1 MDYVNITKANCKNCY
16 KCFRNCLLKSIKMKN
31 EQAEMVSKT
40 CIYCGQC
47 LTSCPQG
54 AISYESDLK
63 LVKSVIASGK
73 KVIVSLA
80 PSFMGSFEMRDA
92 GQMVTALKKLGFAN
106 IEETARGA
114 EIVSKLYKDYVKEN
128 KKDNII
134 TTCCPSA
141 NLLIEIYYPSL
152 TNFMLSIVSP
162 MIAHGKILKN
172 IHGGDTFV
180 VFIGPCISKKIEARD
195 FQHDT
200 IINAVL
206 TYDEL
211 DTWFKEEKIDLKSLE
226 SDVFDS
232 KSYKYGSSFPLTGN
246 IIENIFEKEVH
257 PYELINVD
265 GINECQEVLEC
276 IEKGELKN
284 VCIELNICKDGCIGG
299 PGTTKDSKSFYI
311 REKKVK
317 DYVRNKQLI
326 GDIQAFSIPN
336 DMNLSKAFFD
346 KSTKKNLASEEE
358 IEYILKKMCKYK
370 TEDELNCGS
379 CGYDTCREKAQAVFE
394 GKVDQ
399 NICLPYMRNKSES
412 LANIIFHY
420 SPNLIFVLNDELTV
434 LEFNPSAEKAFKVN
448 ADYIKGKPISMLI
461 DSSDFT
467 EVIKDKGNKLAK
479 KIFYSDYEVVLLQNI
494 LYLNDQ
500 NLLLVIMTDIT
511 KEEKQK
517 EELKKVK
524 ENAVKAAQNVIDKQ
538 MRVAQEIASLLGE
551 TTAET
556 KSTLTK
562 LKMIALTEDGDLR

>member
-16 KCFRNCLLKSIKMKN
+16 KCFRNCLLKSIKIKN

-63 LVKSVIASGK
+63 LVKRAIASGK
-73 KVIVSLA
+73 KVIASLA
-80 PSFMGSFEMRDA
+80 PSFMGSFEILKA
-92 GQMVTALKKLGFAN
+92 GQIVTGLKDLGFAN
-106 IEETARGA
+106 VEETARGA
-114 EIVSKLYKDYVKEN
+114 EIVSKLYRDYVKKE

-141 NLLIEIYYPSL
+141 NLLIEIYYPTL
-152 TNFMLSIVSP
+152 IDYMLPIVSP

-172 IHGGDTFV
+172 VYGGDAFV
-180 VFIGPCISKKIEARD
+180 VFIGPCISKKIEAKD

-200 IINAVL
+200 TIDAVL

-211 DTWFKEEKIDLKSLE
+211 TKWFEEEKIDLKSLE
-226 SDVFDS
+226 DNVFDS
-232 KSYKYGSSFPLTGN
+232 QTYKYGSSFPLTGN
-246 IIENIFEKEVH
+246 IIENIFEEEIP

-265 GINECQEVLEC
+265 GINECKEVLEC
-276 IEKGELKN
+276 IEKGELNN
-284 VCIELNICKDGCIGG
+284 VCIELNICKGGCIGG
-299 PGTTKDSKSFYI
+299 PGTAKESRPFYV
-311 REKKVK
+311 REKRVK
-317 DYVRNKQLI
+317 EYVRSKRVLT
-326 GDIQAFSIPN
+326 DIKTFDESKE
-336 DMNLSKAFFD
+336 MNLAKVFFD
-346 KSTKKNLASEEE
+346 KSIKKDLASEEE
-358 IEYILKKMCKYK
+358 IESILRKMGKYK
-370 TEDELNCGS
+370 KEDELNCGS

-394 GKVDQ
+394 GKADQ

-412 LANIIFHY
+412 LANIIFEY

-434 LEFNPSAEKAFKVN
+434 LEFNPSAERVFKVD

-461 DSSDFT
+461 DSSDFI
-467 EVIKDKGNKLAK
+467 EVLVDKGNKLAK
-479 KIFYSDYEVVLLQNI
+479 KIFYPDYDVVLLQNI
-494 LYLNDQ
+494 LYLKDQ
-500 NLLLVIMTDIT
+500 NVLLVIMTDIT

-524 ENAVKAAQNVIDKQ
+524 GNAVKAAQNVIDKQ

-562 LKMIALTEDGDLR
+562 LKMIALEEDGDLR

>member
-1 MDYVNITKANCKNCY
+1 VDYVNITKANCKNCY
-16 KCFRNCLLKSIKMKN
+16 KCFRNCLLKSIKIKN

-63 LVKSVIASGK
+63 LVKNAMKSGK
-73 KVIVSLA
+73 KVIASLA
-80 PSFMGSFEMRDA
+80 PSFMGSFDISDV
-92 GQMVTALKKLGFAN
+92 GQIVTGLKSISFAN
-106 IEETARGA
+106 VEETAVGA
-114 EIVSKLYKDYVKEN
+114 EKVSKLYKDYVKKE
-128 KKDNII
+128 KKNNII

-141 NLLIEIYYPSL
+141 NLLIETYYPSL
-152 TNFMLSIVSP
+152 VSYMLPIVSP

-172 IHGGDTFV
+172 MYGGDSFV
-180 VFIGPCISKKIEARD
+180 VFIGPCISKKIEAKD

-200 IINAVL
+200 TIDGVL

-211 DTWFKEEKIDLKSLE
+211 ATWFEEEKIDLKSLE
-226 SDVFDS
+226 GNVFDM
-232 KSYKYGSSFPLTGN
+232 KSYKCGSSFPLTGN
-246 IIENIFEKEVH
+246 IIENIFEEENLH
-257 PYELINVD
+257 YELINVD
-265 GINECQEVLEC
+265 GINECREVLEC

-284 VCIELNICKDGCIGG
+284 VCIELNICKGGCIGG
-299 PGTTKDSKSFYI
+299 PGTAKDSKPFYI
-311 REKKVK
+311 REKRVK
-317 DYVRNKQLI
+317 DYVRNKQVLE
-326 GDIQAFSIPN
+326 DIQAFGVPN
-336 DMNLSKAFFD
+336 EMNLTKVFFD
-346 KSTKKNLASEEE
+346 KSIKKEVASEGE
-358 IEYILKKMCKYK
+358 IESILKKMGKYK
-370 TEDELNCGS
+370 KEDELNCGS

-394 GKVDQ
+394 GKADQ

-412 LANIIFHY
+412 LTNIIFEY
-420 SPNLIFVLNDELTV
+420 SPNLIFVLNDELRV
-434 LEFNPSAEKAFKVN
+434 LEFNPSAERVFKVN

-461 DSSDFT
+461 DSSDFA
-467 EVIKDKGNKLAK
+467 EVIRNKGNKLAK
-479 KIFYSDYEVVLLQNI
+479 KIFYPHYDIVLLQSI
-494 LYLNDQ
+494 LYLDDQ

-511 KEEKQK
+511 MEEKQK

-562 LKMIALTEDGDLR
+562 LKMIALAEDGDLR